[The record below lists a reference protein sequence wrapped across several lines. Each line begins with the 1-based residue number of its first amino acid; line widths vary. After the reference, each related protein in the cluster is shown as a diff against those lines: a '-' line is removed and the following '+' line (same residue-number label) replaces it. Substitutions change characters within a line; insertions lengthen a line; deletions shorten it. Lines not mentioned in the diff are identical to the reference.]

1 MPSTTWCR
9 RAGQRQSGMGFT
21 LRGVIAVS
29 VLVAGARGARG
40 EPDDA
45 KLAELRLAEVI
56 AAAVR
61 QSPDLE
67 RARIDVAAA
76 RALLQQ
82 AEGVGDTHVGGRATV
97 SAAGL
102 ASTDPRGDNSSYTTG
117 LQAFGRRALSTG
129 GTLEVTVGGARGHYN
144 QPGTDADGNLI
155 HVDSDAYGTLAQLQL
170 TQPLLRGAGAA
181 AFEAP
186 IHQAERQRDAAA
198 LSQEAKARDLLVS
211 ISQSYWEVA
220 FGWRQLEV
228 RKVSL
233 DLAEKQ
239 LALTEGAIRSEKVAK
254 SEALAVQQ
262 AIAIRKQDVI
272 NSEQDLYERSLALRR
287 LGGLEIGPDQLMV
300 RTEALPTRADV
311 QELDQETLVRQAFEH
326 SAELAA
332 LEATRRAA
340 EIAMTAADNAAK
352 SKLDLSVTGT
362 VNGSDKTAGRAV
374 TSMFDHPGYAL
385 DASLTYDRAVEQR
398 AERGGQAVAR
408 AALLAA
414 KAAERDARAKL
425 AVRATRAV
433 QRARAAITKIAL
445 GADAIDLAEQNVTA
459 EQKRFEL
466 GKSTNFE
473 VLRRQDDLE
482 QARLRHAEAV
492 TDLMTARA
500 ELDGLSGTILPRYNI
515 VMP

>member
-1 MPSTTWCR
+1 M
-9 RAGQRQSGMGFT
+9 
-21 LRGVIAVS
+21 
-29 VLVAGARGARG
+29 
-40 EPDDA
+40 
-45 KLAELRLAEVI
+45 
-56 AAAVR
+56 
-61 QSPDLE
+61 
-67 RARIDVAAA
+67 
-76 RALLQQ
+76 
-82 AEGVGDTHVGGRATV
+82 
-97 SAAGL
+97 
-102 ASTDPRGDNSSYTTG
+102 
-117 LQAFGRRALSTG
+117 
-129 GTLEVTVGGARGHYN
+129 
-144 QPGTDADGNLI
+144 
-155 HVDSDAYGTLAQLQL
+155 
-170 TQPLLRGAGAA
+170 
-181 AFEAP
+181 
-186 IHQAERQRDAAA
+186 
-198 LSQEAKARDLLVS
+198 
-211 ISQSYWEVA
+211 
-220 FGWRQLEV
+220 
-228 RKVSL
+228 
-233 DLAEKQ
+233 
-239 LALTEGAIRSEKVAK
+239 
-254 SEALAVQQ
+254 QQ

-287 LGGLEIGPDQLMV
+287 LGGLEIGPAQLMV

-352 SKLDLSVTGT
+352 SKLDLSVSGA
-362 VNGSDKTAGRAV
+362 VNGSDTTAGKAAKS
-374 TSMFDHPGYAL
+374 TFDHPGYSL